1 MCPDNFD
8 DHDDS
13 EEFGEAD
20 DSERRDESEH
30 RNDRGEDERPEE
42 REEADAAEEREE
54 NEREEADATEERE
67 EIEDSDE
74 EPDHEGDELESS
86 GPGGRTRSGDRDD
99 PSRTRA
105 RPRVGLREG
114 FREFLELLRSLDEA
128 EERRGG
134 GHVRGDRSR
143 IDYDVSIG
151 TGFGIENLRD
161 RPDGRRGRPRDGR
174 PHRRSQRG
182 RRPEGESEYHVT
194 TREEE
199 DGIVVIAD
207 LPGVGADELTVGF
220 ERHGETLVVA
230 VEDEPVGQVSLP
242 WPAKAEWSSFN
253 NGVLEVHLGKEG
265 DE

>member
-30 RNDRGEDERPEE
+30 RNDRGEADAAEE

-86 GPGGRTRSGDRDD
+86 GPGGRARSGDRDD
-99 PSRTRA
+99 PSRIRA
-105 RPRVGLREG
+105 GPRVGLREG

-128 EERRGG
+128 EERRGA
-134 GHVRGDRSR
+134 GHVRGGRSR

-151 TGFGIENLRD
+151 TGFGIGDLRD
-161 RPDGRRGRPRDGR
+161 RPERRRGRPRGDRPRGR
-174 PHRRSQRG
+174 SRRERRSEDTSG
-182 RRPEGESEYHVT
+182 YHVT

-199 DGIVVIAD
+199 DEIVVIAD
-207 LPGVGADELTVGF
+207 LPGVGADELTAGF

-230 VEDEPVGQVSLP
+230 VEDVPVERVSLP

-253 NGVLEVHLGKEG
+253 NGVLEVHLREEK
-265 DE
+265 